1 MNKNN
6 KHKEVVLFAQ
16 DARTQAP
23 PELIEKREPL
33 VMMKKQQGMVPATQA
48 SPVLFSAKGRWP
60 FDFVPDELIIEEKRI
75 IIKRKFFPF
84 VSTITTI
91 PMSKLT
97 NFEVTHSILHSSV
110 HIKAPLVI
118 DTVFQWM
125 NRADAQEAKELID
138 GIRMRDNESIVVM
151 EQDRNRFIQTLELIG
166 QT

>member
-1 MNKNN
+1 MKKDNKNE
-6 KHKEVVLFAQ
+6 EVVLFAKNKP
-16 DARTQAP
+16 DRP
-23 PELIEKREPL
+23 PESIKRREPL
-33 VMMKKQQGMVPATQA
+33 VMMKKQQGMVPASQA

-60 FDFVPDELIIEEKRI
+60 FDFIPDELIIEEKRI

-84 VSTITTI
+84 TSTITTV
-91 PMSKLT
+91 PMNKLT
-97 NFEVTHSILHSSV
+97 NFEVTHSIFYSSV

-125 NRADAQEAKELID
+125 KNSDAQEAKELID